1 MRIRGALIGVLLLFS
16 GLVTSLRGQSLE
28 QSKQDLLAFSA
39 RVVSI
44 ECDFVQSKESS
55 LLAAPAV
62 STGHLTYRKPGY
74 LEWDYATPAPMTFI
88 ADGDQVRI
96 VRSGQTETLGG
107 NAGRMMKE
115 MSRMIIGNMDGS
127 ILTNEKF
134 FKTEYAQDG
143 DLLVVTLYPQKPH
156 LQKMWSK
163 LALYYD
169 HQTMAATR
177 FEMVEA
183 TGDLMVIAF
192 TNVQYGF

>member
-1 MRIRGALIGVLLLFS
+1 MRKKGVLIGVLLLFS
-16 GLVTSLRGQSLE
+16 GFLTGVRGQSPE
-28 QSKQDLLAFSA
+28 QARQELLDFSA
-39 RVVSI
+39 RIVSI

-62 STGHLTYRKPGY
+62 STGHLTYRKPDY

-96 VRSGQTETLGG
+96 VRSGQTETLVG

-127 ILTNEKF
+127 VLTNEKF
-134 FKTEYAQDG
+134 FKTEYAQEG
-143 DLLVVTLYPQKPH
+143 DHLVVTLYPQKPH
-156 LQKMWSK
+156 LRKMWSK
-163 LALYYD
+163 LVLYYER
-169 HQTMAATR
+169 QTMAATR

-183 TGDLMVIAF
+183 AGDLMVITF

>member
-44 ECDFVQSKESS
+44 ECDFIQSKESS
-55 LLAAPAV
+55 LLTAPAV
-62 STGHLTYRKPGY
+62 SSGHLSYRKPGY
-74 LEWDYATPAPMTFI
+74 LVWDYMSPAPMTFI
-88 ADGDQVRI
+88 ADGDQVYIR
-96 VRSGQTETLGG
+96 RGEQTETLVG

-127 ILTNEKF
+127 VLTNEKL

-143 DLLVVTLYPQKPH
+143 DSLVVTLYPQKPH
-156 LQKMWSK
+156 LKKMWSK

-169 HQTMAATR
+169 CQTMAATR
-177 FEMVEA
+177 FEMVEVA
-183 TGDLMVIAF
+183 GDLMVITF
-192 TNVQYGF
+192 TNVRYGF

>member
-1 MRIRGALIGVLLLFS
+1 MRRKGVLIGVLLLFS
-16 GLVTSLRGQSLE
+16 GLVTSVRGESLE
-28 QSKQDLLAFSA
+28 QAKQDLLAFSA
-39 RVVSI
+39 KVVSI

-74 LEWDYATPAPMTFI
+74 LEWDYVSPAPMTFV

-96 VRSGQTETLGG
+96 VRNGQTETLVG

-127 ILTNEKF
+127 VLTNEKF
-134 FKTEYAQDG
+134 FKTEYAQAG
-143 DLLVVTLYPQKPH
+143 DHLVVTLYPQKPH

-163 LALYYD
+163 LVLYYER
-169 HQTMAATR
+169 QTMAATR
-177 FEMVEA
+177 FEMLEA
-183 TGDLMVIAF
+183 AGDLMVITF

>member
-28 QSKQDLLAFSA
+28 RSKQDLLAFSA

-62 STGHLTYRKPGY
+62 STGRLTYRKPDY

-96 VRSGQTETLGG
+96 VRSGQTETLVG

-156 LQKMWSK
+156 LRKMWSK

-169 HQTMAATR
+169 RQTMAATR